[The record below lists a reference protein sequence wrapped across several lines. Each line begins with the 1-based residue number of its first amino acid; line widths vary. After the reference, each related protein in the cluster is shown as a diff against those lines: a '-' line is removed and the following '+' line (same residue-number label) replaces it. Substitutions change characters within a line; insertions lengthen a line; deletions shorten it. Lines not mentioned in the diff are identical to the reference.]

1 MSAVQEMFR
10 RDRVFDFMVP
20 KVVEDLDLSHG
31 TVLYMEDVSVAFDGF
46 KAINELNFY
55 VNAGELRCLIGP
67 NGAGKTTMMD
77 IITGKTRP
85 DKGTCWFGARMNLLQ
100 MSEPEIAQVGIGH
113 KLVGHHPLA
122 QQPAREQTIFG
133 LDPHEPRKGGKRI
146 AKCSR

>member
-20 KVVEDLDLSHG
+20 KVVEGLDLSHG
-31 TVLYMEDVSVAFDGF
+31 TVLYMEDVSVTFDGF
-46 KAINELNFY
+46 RAINELNFY

-85 DKGTCWFGARMNLLQ
+85 DKGSCWFGARMNLLQ
-100 MSEPEIAQVGIGH
+100 MSEPEIAQVGIG
-113 KLVGHHPLA
+113 
-122 QQPAREQTIFG
+122 
-133 LDPHEPRKGGKRI
+133 RKFQKPTVFEYH
-146 AKCSR
+146 SVFENL

>member
-1 MSAVQEMFR
+1 MSAVQEFFR

-20 KVVEDLDLSHG
+20 KVVEGLDLTHG

-46 KAINELNFY
+46 KAINNLNFY

-85 DKGTCWFGARMNLLQ
+85 DTGACWFGSRMNLLQ
-100 MSEPEIAQVGIGH
+100 MSEAEIAQAGIGR
-113 KLVGHHPLA
+113 KFQKPTVFEHHSLCENLELSMA
-122 QQPAREQTIFG
+122 G
-133 LDPHEPRKGGKRI
+133 
-146 AKCSR
+146 

>member
-1 MSAVQEMFR
+1 MSAVQELFR

-20 KVVEDLDLSHG
+20 KVVDGLDLSHG

-46 KAINELNFY
+46 KAINNLNFY

-85 DKGTCWFGARMNLLQ
+85 DTG
-100 MSEPEIAQVGIGH
+100 
-113 KLVGHHPLA
+113 
-122 QQPAREQTIFG
+122 
-133 LDPHEPRKGGKRI
+133 
-146 AKCSR
+146 